1 MKYKLV
7 ADSSA
12 NLLTLDAPFE
22 YASVPLTLNAGD
34 KSFIDDAS
42 LNVKEMVDFLSS
54 YKGKSGSACPSVAD
68 WLNAFGDA
76 DRVICFTITS
86 GLSGSYNAAYIAK
99 NDYEAEYPDRKVFVL
114 DSLSAGAELKLH
126 IEKAIELIQVGMNF
140 DDMCAELSDYAKN
153 NNELIFCLESLTN
166 LANNGRVSPLVAKV
180 AGVLGIRVYGR
191 ASEQGQLEQKD
202 KCRGEKKALIA
213 VHNYMKEL
221 GYTSGKVRIDHCFNE
236 GAALQL
242 KDMILKDSP
251 SADIVIAETR
261 GLCSFYAEQG
271 GLMIGFESV
280 KLN

>member
-12 NLLTLDAPFE
+12 NLLTLNAPFE

-34 KSFIDDAS
+34 QSFVDDAN
-42 LNVKEMVDFLSS
+42 LDVKEMVTYLSS
-54 YKGKSGSACPSVAD
+54 FKGKSGSACPSVAD

-76 DRVICFTITS
+76 DRVICYTITR

-114 DSLSAGAELKLH
+114 DSLSAGSELKLH
-126 IEKAIELIQVGMNF
+126 IEKTIELIQAGIDF
-140 DDMCAELSDYAKN
+140 DDMCVELSNYAKN

-191 ASEQGQLEQKD
+191 ASNQGQLEQKD
-202 KCRGEKKALIA
+202 KCRGEKKALLA

-236 GAALQL
+236 SAALQL
-242 KDMILKDSP
+242 KDMILKESP
-251 SADIVIAETR
+251 SADIVIGETR
-261 GLCSFYAEQG
+261 GLCSFYAEVG
-271 GLMIGFESV
+271 GLMIGFEVV
-280 KLN
+280 KVN

>member
-34 KSFIDDAS
+34 KSFVDDAN
-42 LNVKEMVDFLSS
+42 LDVKEMVNFLSS

-68 WLNAFGDA
+68 WLHAFGDA

-86 GLSGSYNAAYIAK
+86 GLSGSYNAAHIAK
-99 NDYEAEYPDRKVFVL
+99 NDYESEYPDRKVFVL
-114 DSLSAGAELKLH
+114 DSLSAGSELKLH
-126 IEKAIELIQVGMNF
+126 IEKAVELIQAGLDF
-140 DDMCAELSDYAKN
+140 DDLCTELYHYAHN
-153 NNELIFCLESLTN
+153 NCELAFALESLNN

-191 ASEQGQLEQKD
+191 ASNQGQLEQKD
-202 KCRGEKKALIA
+202 KCRGEKKTLIA
-213 VHNYMKEL
+213 LHKYMKEM

-236 GAALQL
+236 SAAQQL
-242 KDMILKDSP
+242 KDMILQESP
-251 SADIVIAETR
+251 SANVVIAETL

-271 GLMIGFESV
+271 GLLVGYEVV
-280 KLN
+280 KVN

>member
-34 KSFIDDAS
+34 KSFIDDAN
-42 LNVKEMVDFLSS
+42 LDVKEMVDFLSS

-76 DRVICFTITS
+76 DRIICFTITS
-86 GLSGSYNAAYIAK
+86 GLSGSYNAAHIAK

-114 DSLSAGAELKLH
+114 DSLSAGSELKLH
-126 IEKAIELIQVGMNF
+126 MEKAIELIQVGIDF
-140 DDMCAELSDYAKN
+140 HDLCIELHNYAHN
-153 NNELIFCLESLTN
+153 HCELIFCLESLNN

-191 ASEQGQLEQKD
+191 ASNQGQLEQKD

-213 VHNYMKEL
+213 IHKYMKEL

-242 KDMILKDSP
+242 KDMILKECP
-251 SADIVIAETR
+251 SADVVIEETR

-271 GLMIGFESV
+271 GLMVGFEVV

>member
-271 GLMIGFESV
+271 GLMIGFERG
-280 KLN
+280 